1 MVPSLHPCRDVR
13 KLDFKK
19 CPMKKDVK
27 LFYEIFNTTNKH
39 VLRILQ
45 IVTQMIKLNFSSDVR
60 DTHNVTKVTVMSH
73 YLF

>member
-1 MVPSLHPCRDVR
+1 
-13 KLDFKK
+13 
-19 CPMKKDVK
+19 MKKDVK
-27 LFYEIFNTTNKH
+27 LFYENFNTTNKH

-45 IVTQMIKLNFSSDVR
+45 IVMEMSNDFSSDVR